1 MSYLFERRSLLEG
14 TTEVTDG
21 KWCLYDINP
30 REHKPVGGLV
40 QRSGQRIATEEERKQ
55 QRGQVI
61 GYYWQEVYSW
71 QEGFTPVLV
80 GDYCRV

>member
-1 MSYLFERRSLLEG
+1 MSYLFERRSLIEG

-21 KWCLYDINP
+21 KWCLYDVNP
-30 REHKPVGGLV
+30 REHNPVGGWCEG
-40 QRSGQRIATEEERKQ
+40 GQRVATEEERKQ

-61 GYYWQEVYSW
+61 GYYWQEVYSGL
-71 QEGFTPVLV
+71 EGFTPVLV